1 MNAEMIRFGLKITDF
16 DWYWEYGL
24 SLDDVIEKLLG
35 LGVRF
40 VSAYNKYLPGAD
52 SAVPTAVPAG
62 GAVFNDRAFRD
73 KLRKA
78 GIAYFGYLNFGF
90 HEDGIKKCHNYAV
103 DQAGKRLE
111 KIDWYIGACPS
122 SDEFVRSRLSVLEE
136 AMRHLDMDGVHLG
149 FMRFPG
155 FWELALPGTFEPD
168 VWPEYCFCG
177 RCLAAFSEKT
187 GIALPRGNTAEKAAF
202 LRGPARKEWTG
213 FKCAVIRNVIDR
225 LRSCIRHCNKD
236 ALVMLNTVPFN
247 AARYGSGGKDFF
259 GQDITLFSDV
269 VDVFEVMGYHQI
281 LAQPAG
287 WLTETSNYF
296 KSLTDRPVICTVQ
309 GAALYTKG
317 MHAGKGR
324 LENIGPAE
332 FEAALAAVSR
342 SRADGA
348 AVFTLS
354 DVFRR
359 EYGEH
364 DVSFGN
370 AIRKHFAAP

>member
-24 SLDDVIEKLLG
+24 SLDDVVEKLLG

-40 VSAYNKYLPGAD
+40 VSAYNRYLPGAD

-62 GAVFNDRAFRD
+62 RAAFDDRAFRD
-73 KLRKA
+73 KLQEA

-90 HEDGIKKCHNYAV
+90 HEEGIKKYHNHAV

-122 SDEFVRSRLSVLEE
+122 SDEFVRDRASALEE
-136 AMRHLDMDGVHLG
+136 AMRNLHMDGVHLG
-149 FMRFPG
+149 FTRFPG
-155 FWELALPGTFEPD
+155 FWELALPGTFDPD
-168 VWPEYCFCG
+168 LWPEYCFCE

-187 GIALPRGNTAEKAAF
+187 GITLPGRSAADNAAF
-202 LRGPARKEWTG
+202 LRGPARKEWTR
-213 FKCAVIRNVIDR
+213 FKCAVIRDVVEKLRERMR
-225 LRSCIRHCNKD
+225 LYRKD

-247 AARYGSGGKDFF
+247 AADYGGCGRELF
-259 GQDITLFSDV
+259 GQDITLLSEA

-281 LAQPAG
+281 LARPAS
-287 WLTETSNYF
+287 WLTEAGNYF
-296 KSLTDRPVICTVQ
+296 KGLTDKPVICTVQ
-309 GAALYTKG
+309 GSALYTRG

-324 LENIGPAE
+324 LENIDAAE
-332 FEAALAAVSR
+332 FEAALAAVAR

-354 DVFRR
+354 DIFRH
-359 EYGEH
+359 EYGER
-364 DVSFGN
+364 DRSFGN
-370 AIRKHFAAP
+370 IIRKYFAA